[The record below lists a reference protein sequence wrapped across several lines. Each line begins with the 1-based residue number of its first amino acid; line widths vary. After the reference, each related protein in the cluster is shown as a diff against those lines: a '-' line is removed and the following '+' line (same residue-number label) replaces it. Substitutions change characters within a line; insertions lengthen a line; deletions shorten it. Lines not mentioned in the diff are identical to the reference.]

1 MEEEENISVDSAKV
15 GTDKTVWTSGKYEI
29 NNDTGEIST
38 RRVTIG
44 QNTAQGIAIG
54 DKTSGL
60 GVTMNDLVW
69 KPAKIS
75 DYMIDNSSAELRM
88 LTERLDQYARL
99 SENLIFRNAH
109 GWNEPGYWASDRLK
123 ELIAQYPD
131 WDINTDNALAP
142 SAQGADVFMVAQDP
156 DVKAKYGSYAIL
168 SVGQDEHIAITY
180 VLDMMIVKWHDR
192 EWSFTFEKQDK
203 DSFLKDF
210 ERVIKIVTAVIDHI
224 TKRRK
229 EDENMKKS
237 LDIIAEGAKYK

>member
-1 MEEEENISVDSAKV
+1 MEENENISVDSAKV
-15 GTDKTVWTSGKYEI
+15 SGDKTVWTTAKYELD
-29 NNDTGEIST
+29 NNTGELKT
-38 RRVTIG
+38 RRIKLG

-60 GVTMNDLVW
+60 GITMNDLVW
-69 KPAKIS
+69 KPAKIG
-75 DYMIDNSSAELRM
+75 DYMVDNTPAEFRVLQN
-88 LTERLDQYARL
+88 RLDEYARL
-99 SENLIFRNAH
+99 STNLIFRNAH
-109 GWNEPGYWASDRLK
+109 GWAEPGYWASDRLK

-131 WDINTDNALAP
+131 WEITIDNGLNP
-142 SAQGADVFMVAQDP
+142 SVQGSDVFMVAQDP
-156 DVKAKYGSYAIL
+156 DQKAKYGHYAML
-168 SVGQDEHIAITY
+168 SVALDESVAITY
-180 VLDMMIVKWHDR
+180 ILDMLVVKWHDR

-210 ERVIKIVTAVIDHI
+210 ERVIKIVTSILDHI

>member
-1 MEEEENISVDSAKV
+1 MEEIENNISVDSAKV
-15 GTDKTVWTSGKYEI
+15 GGDKMAYTI

-38 RRVTIG
+38 RRITVG
-44 QNTAQGIAIG
+44 QKAQGLALG
-54 DKTSGL
+54 DPNSGL
-60 GVTMNDLVW
+60 AINDLVW
-69 KPAKIS
+69 KPAKIG
-75 DYMIDNSSAELRM
+75 DYMIDNSPAELRV
-88 LTERLDQYARL
+88 LQERLDKYARL

-109 GWNEPGYWASDRLK
+109 GWYEPGYWASDRLK

-131 WDINTDNALAP
+131 WEISIDNGLNP
-142 SAQGADVFMVAQDP
+142 SVQGSDVFMVAQDP
-156 DVKAKYGSYAIL
+156 DKKAKYGSYAML
-168 SVGQDEHIAITY
+168 SVALDESIAVTY
-180 VLDMMIVKWHDR
+180 ILDMLVVKWHDR

-210 ERVIKIVTAVIDHI
+210 ERVIKIVTSILDHI